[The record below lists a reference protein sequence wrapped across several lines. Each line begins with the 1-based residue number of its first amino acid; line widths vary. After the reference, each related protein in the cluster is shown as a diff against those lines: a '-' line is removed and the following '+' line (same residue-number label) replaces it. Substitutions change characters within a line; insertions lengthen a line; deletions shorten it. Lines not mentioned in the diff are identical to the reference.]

1 MVKRTTHAL
10 TNSYGISD
18 YEICL
23 VIIKKEP
30 QGQKKL
36 LPPSCNIAH
45 SSIQKLYSDIRDSRD
60 RNSFALNTCINLVGI
75 ILLLAIYQPIIIDHV
90 HDSIGLGNK
99 VRAHASFLFSLLI
112 CLCPKYLECTI
123 LQDRGSIMLT
133 SNFNSMIA

>member
-60 RNSFALNTCINLVGI
+60 RKQFCI
-75 ILLLAIYQPIIIDHV
+75 
-90 HDSIGLGNK
+90 
-99 VRAHASFLFSLLI
+99 
-112 CLCPKYLECTI
+112 KYLHKFGRYYIVTCHLST
-123 LQDRGSIMLT
+123 
-133 SNFNSMIA
+133 NHH